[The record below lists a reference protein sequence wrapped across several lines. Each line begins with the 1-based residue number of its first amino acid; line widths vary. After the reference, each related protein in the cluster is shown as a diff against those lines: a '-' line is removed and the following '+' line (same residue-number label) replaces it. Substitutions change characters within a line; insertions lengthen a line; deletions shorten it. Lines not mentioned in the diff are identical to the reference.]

1 VCEFG
6 PASLTC
12 LDLEK
17 SLIRGLFSLGQDACP
32 NFFFLMDEQILSNA
46 QHVGL
51 VLGNLRVFE
60 NSSYEFF

>member
-1 VCEFG
+1 
-6 PASLTC
+6 